1 MNDIIDRLNQIS
13 TMLSV
18 TAEEVNENG
27 HGDHAG
33 AITVANAQLLKQIQL
48 IGWAT
53 ENGGAA

>member
-18 TAEEVNENG
+18 TAEDINESG
-27 HGDHAG
+27 RGDHAG

-48 IGWAT
+48 ISWT
-53 ENGGAA
+53 IENGGAA